1 VIGIDG
7 GFGHDDLALRIIKEA
22 AHVVMQRALVAL
34 ECQDIVTALIL
45 DLLRDAALAIE
56 CVGGHD
62 GALQR
67 EHLQQLGYGG
77 DLVGFGIGG
86 DLRQHQALFATP
98 GADHMQGRLAA
109 GALEGS
115 IGAFQRRV
123 LVDRDVEIKAR
134 RTLVEGGLGAYLR
147 ESPA

>member
-1 VIGIDG
+1 
-7 GFGHDDLALRIIKEA
+7 
-22 AHVVMQRALVAL
+22 
-34 ECQDIVTALIL
+34 
-45 DLLRDAALAIE
+45 
-56 CVGGHD
+56 
-62 GALQR
+62 
-67 EHLQQLGYGG
+67 
-77 DLVGFGIGG
+77 
-86 DLRQHQALFATP
+86 
-98 GADHMQGRLAA
+98 MQGRLAA